1 MTVKDMLITA
11 ETMEKQ
17 IESANALA
25 RLAIQ
30 PEFHRLLQ
38 RIRAD
43 GGKVPFRL
51 RRLEAMLCE
60 EATEA
65 QFDNMPV

>member
-1 MTVKDMLITA
+1 MTVEDMLTTA
-11 ETMEKQ
+11 KAIARR
-17 IESANALA
+17 IEGANAPA
-25 RLAIQ
+25 RLALQ
-30 PEFHRLLQ
+30 PEFHHLLQ
-38 RIRAD
+38 RIRAR

-51 RRLEAMLCE
+51 RRIEAILCE

>member
-1 MTVKDMLITA
+1 MTVQDMLTTA
-11 ETMEKQ
+11 EAMEKR
-17 IESANALA
+17 IESADASA
-25 RLAIQ
+25 RLALQ
-30 PEFHRLLQ
+30 PEFHRILQ